1 VQKEFVVRIE
11 SGTYKVQVKVAAHL
25 IAEVTVTVEPKS

>member
-1 VQKEFVVRIE
+1 LKQLV
-11 SGTYKVQVKVAAHL
+11 TYKVQVKVAAHL